1 MCVLRASPSAPK
13 AALTLGGQQVPEAA
27 VTEAHRAGP

>member
-13 AALTLGGQQVPEAA
+13 AALGGQQVPEAA
-27 VTEAHRAGP
+27 VAEAHRAGP